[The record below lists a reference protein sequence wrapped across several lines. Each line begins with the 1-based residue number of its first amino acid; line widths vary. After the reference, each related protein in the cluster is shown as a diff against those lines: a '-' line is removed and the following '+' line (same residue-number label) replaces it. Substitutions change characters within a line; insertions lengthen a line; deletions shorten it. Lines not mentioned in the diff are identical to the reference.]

1 MIKRHSPRRAAT
13 SAPGVKLLITTT
25 ALAATLGGWVGLAR
39 QMPAEPLAAL
49 QLPSPTER
57 PIAERP
63 SQPRQLQLAPIP
75 TLAAPPPPPPELAI
89 AKPPVLNL
97 HAAPAAA
104 AAPAAPAPAAPAA
117 AAAPAAPAPVAAPAA
132 PPLRVVSPPPAPAP
146 APVPVARTRSSK

>member
-1 MIKRHSPRRAAT
+1 
-13 SAPGVKLLITTT
+13 
-25 ALAATLGGWVGLAR
+25 
-39 QMPAEPLAAL
+39 MPAEPLAAL

-117 AAAPAAPAPVAAPAA
+117 AAAPAAPAPAAPAA
-132 PPLRVVSPPPAPAP
+132 AACASACAGTSRTHALVEMINMAPDRFPAVYQHIGGGRAGRQT
-146 APVPVARTRSSK
+146 AGVRIE

>member
-104 AAPAAPAPAAPAA
+104 AAPAAPAP
-117 AAAPAAPAPVAAPAA
+117 VAAPAA